1 MRCALF
7 SPANRMP
14 LHFSTLANQIGSS
27 QVIYDSSD
35 DNYDGVNDI
44 SDSEEDEADVTM
56 VEERAILESEQDD
69 DEEETPRP
77 TQEDEESS
85 WEGFDGDSQSVL
97 GDDVPFFDDHMAR
110 TQEPDIDTATWA
122 AASSLASDDERVRK
136 VRFDL
141 SDSDDEEDDDNNF
154 GFPDIFVPQSELATS
169 FRRQIEQDQGSE
181 DSFWDHTE
189 RTAPPVKDH
198 DDSSSDSSSSSCLS
212 YDCMLLDTCLWSML
226 TLYSR

>member
-1 MRCALF
+1 MAK
-7 SPANRMP
+7 
-14 LHFSTLANQIGSS
+14 
-27 QVIYDSSD
+27 
-35 DNYDGVNDI
+35 
-44 SDSEEDEADVTM
+44 
-56 VEERAILESEQDD
+56 VEERAILDSEQDD
-69 DEEETPRP
+69 DEAETPRP
-77 TQEDEESS
+77 KQEDEESS
-85 WEGFDGDSQSVL
+85 WEGFDGESQSVL

-110 TQEPDIDTATWA
+110 TQEPDFDTATWA

-141 SDSDDEEDDDNNF
+141 SDSEDEEDDDNNF

-189 RTAPPVKDH
+189 RNAPSAKED
-198 DDSSSDSSSSSCLS
+198 DDSSSDSSGSSLS
-212 YDCMLLDTCLWSML
+212 YDCMLLYTWRWSTL

>member
-1 MRCALF
+1 MLSCLPC
-7 SPANRMP
+7 SCY
-14 LHFSTLANQIGSS
+14 TLANRPGS
-27 QVIYDSSD
+27 QHTIYDSSD

-69 DEEETPRP
+69 DEAETPRP

-85 WEGFDGDSQSVL
+85 WEGFDGESQSVL

-110 TQEPDIDTATWA
+110 TQEPDLDTATWA

-141 SDSDDEEDDDNNF
+141 SDSDDEEEDDNNF

-189 RTAPPVKDH
+189 RTAPQAKEH
-198 DDSSSDSSSSSCLS
+198 DDTSSDSSSSSSLS
-212 YDCMLLDTCLWSML
+212 YDCMLLDTYLWSML
-226 TLYSR
+226 TLCSR